1 MLLKTEQ
8 LTHENTPRT
17 TQKVPFV
24 LLCDGVSSP
33 ANTGSL
39 FRLADALGIAHIY
52 FMNSAPDIESTRL
65 KRTSRS
71 CEKRVAFSIVDKPEE
86 LIKNLKNENF
96 QLIGLELATNSIPV
110 ESYKSEFSKIA
121 LMIGNER
128 HGIST
133 EYLEL
138 ADQLVYIP
146 MRGENSSM
154 NVSHATAIAAHQLIN
169 NNIHG

>member
-8 LTHENTPRT
+8 LTHDTTPRT
-17 TQKVPFV
+17 AQEIPFV

-71 CEKRVAFSIVDKPEE
+71 CEKRVAFSIVDKPLE
-86 LIKNLKNENF
+86 LIANLKNQNY
-96 QLIGLELATNSIPV
+96 QLIGLELATDSIAL
-110 ESYKSEFSKIA
+110 ENYKSQVSKIA

-133 EYLEL
+133 EYLAL

-146 MRGENSSM
+146 MRGQNSSM

-169 NNIHG
+169 KLNHG